1 MKTILTAL
9 LLTVSSLAA
18 AQSVCPDGTSPQ
30 CCVDDYL
37 DGGVSY
43 CTDPSRAPTSTPDL
57 TDLCFEQLKAAKCC
71 ATSTLGQDLK
81 PTCSGAF

>member
-43 CTDPSRAPTSTPDL
+43 CTDR
-57 TDLCFEQLKAAKCC
+57 K
-71 ATSTLGQDLK
+71 
-81 PTCSGAF
+81 